1 MLPPNSSNTCSTP
14 DQKLLEEIVHTYPQP
29 IIVID
34 NDHRVLIWNK
44 ACEKVFGIPA
54 QDVLGTKD
62 QWKTF
67 YPAPR
72 PILADVVLDDDEEQ
86 LEQFYPGIHRRSPF
100 IDDAYEVESFFPKL
114 GSNID
119 RWLYFTAKRLYDEDG
134 NVVGAIESL
143 IDITER
149 MVAEAEV
156 KQLNESLS
164 DHSQKLEEANEELK
178 ATMLKL
184 ANTQKLASLGKLVAG
199 ISHELNTP
207 IGNIRT
213 ISSALKADTSRI
225 QDQLNSGEMTKSA
238 LENFLSN
245 VLESTDLIEK
255 STAKTAELILSC
267 QQISSN
273 DNEYKRSQLDLRD
286 LVEEV
291 LNRQTQSL
299 SRSSIIVENLIPHN
313 ISMNSFAAPIQQIF
327 DNLINNTRM
336 HAFTE
341 QQSGKIKIHAHT
353 CEKAIKLIYTDSGC
367 GIPTKNF
374 AKVFDPFFTTKFGQG
389 SNGLGLY
396 IIFNL
401 VTGALGGSIELQSP
415 NDGGFELHITLP
427 STSPYALTAED
438 DTYYI

>member
-1 MLPPNSSNTCSTP
+1 MPCPDSGNPCSAHE
-14 DQKLLEEIVHTYPQP
+14 QKLLDEIVHTYPQP

-34 NDHRVLIWNK
+34 NDHRVIIWNK

-54 QDVLGTKD
+54 KAVLGTKD

-72 PILADVVLDDDEEQ
+72 PILADVVLDDDKEQ
-86 LEQFYPGIHRRSPF
+86 LEQFYPGLHRKSPF
-100 IDDAYEVESFFPKL
+100 IEDAYEVESFFPKL

-134 NVVGAIESL
+134 NIVGAIESL
-143 IDITER
+143 IDITQR
-149 MVAEAEV
+149 MEAEAEV
-156 KQLNESLS
+156 KQLNDALS

-213 ISSALKADTSRI
+213 ISTALRADTSRI

-238 LENFLSN
+238 LESFLSN

-267 QQISSN
+267 QQISTN
-273 DNEYKRSQLDLRD
+273 DNQYDRSQLDLRA

-291 LNRQTQSL
+291 LNRQTQTL
-299 SRSSIIVENLIPHN
+299 ARSNIIVENLIPHD

-336 HAFTE
+336 HAFDD
-341 QQSGKIKIHAHT
+341 QQTGKIKICAQLCDKT
-353 CEKAIKLIYTDSGC
+353 ITLIFSDTGC

-389 SNGLGLY
+389 GNGLGLY

-401 VTGALGGSIELQSP
+401 VTGVLGGSLELQSP
-415 NDGGFELHITLP
+415 DDGGFELHITLP

>member
-1 MLPPNSSNTCSTP
+1 MLSPEPSSHCSEHE
-14 DQKLLEEIVHTYPQP
+14 QKLLEEIVHTYPQP

-34 NDHRVLIWNK
+34 TDHRVLIWNK
-44 ACEKVFGIPA
+44 ACEQVFGIPA
-54 QDVLGTKD
+54 RDVLGTKN

-67 YPAPR
+67 YPEPR
-72 PILADVVLDDDEEQ
+72 PILADVVLEDDRKQ
-86 LEQFYPGIHRRSPF
+86 LEQYYPGLHRKSPF
-100 IDDAYEVESFFPKL
+100 IEDAYEVESFFPKL
-114 GSNID
+114 GSNTD
-119 RWLYFTAKRLYDEDG
+119 RWLYFTAKRLYDQDG
-134 NVVGAIESL
+134 NVAGAIESL
-143 IDITER
+143 IDITQR
-149 MVAEAEV
+149 MEAEAEV
-156 KQLNESLS
+156 KELNESLS

-184 ANTQKLASLGKLVAG
+184 ANTEKLASLGKLVAG

-213 ISSALKADTSRI
+213 ISTALKADASRI

-238 LENFLSN
+238 LENFLNN
-245 VLESTDLIEK
+245 VIESTDLIEK

-267 QQISSN
+267 QQISAN
-273 DNEYKRSQLDLRD
+273 DNEYERGQLDLRE

-291 LNRQTQSL
+291 LNKQTQGL
-299 SRSSIIVENLIPHN
+299 ARSNILVENLIPHD

-336 HAFTE
+336 HAFDD
-341 QQSGKIKIHAHT
+341 QPSGKIKICASVSD
-353 CEKAIKLIYTDSGC
+353 KSIRLVYTDNGC

-374 AKVFDPFFTTKFGQG
+374 VKVFDPFFTTKFGQG
-389 SNGLGLY
+389 GNGLGLY

-401 VTGALGGSIELQSP
+401 VTGVLGGSLELQSP
-415 NDGGFELHITLP
+415 NDDGFELHITLP
-427 STSPYALTAED
+427 STSPYALTVED

>member
-1 MLPPNSSNTCSTP
+1 MLRPEPSPPCSAHE
-14 DQKLLEEIVHTYPQP
+14 QKLLEEIVHTYPQP

-34 NDHRVLIWNK
+34 IDHRVLIWNK
-44 ACEKVFGIPA
+44 ACEKVFGISA
-54 QDVLGTKD
+54 KDVLGTKD

-67 YPAPR
+67 YPEPR
-72 PILADVVLDDDEEQ
+72 PILADIVLDDDKEQ
-86 LEQFYPGIHRRSPF
+86 LELFYPGLHRKSPF
-100 IDDAYEVESFFPKL
+100 IEDAYEVESFFPNL
-114 GSNID
+114 GSHTD

-143 IDITER
+143 IDITQR
-149 MVAEAEV
+149 MEAEAEV
-156 KQLNESLS
+156 KQLNESLC

-213 ISSALKADTSRI
+213 ISTALKADAARI
-225 QDQLNSGEMTKSA
+225 QDQLNAGGMTKSA
-238 LENFLSN
+238 LENFLNN

-267 QQISSN
+267 QQISAS
-273 DNEYKRSQLDLRD
+273 DNEYERSMLDLRA

-291 LNRQTQSL
+291 LNRQTQGL
-299 SRSSIIVENLIPHN
+299 ARSNILVENLIPHD
-313 ISMNSFAAPIQQIF
+313 ITMNSFAAPIQQIF

-336 HAFTE
+336 HAFGE
-341 QQSGKIKIHAHT
+341 QRSGKIKICAQV
-353 CEKAIKLIYTDSGC
+353 CEKMIKVIFTDNGC

-374 AKVFDPFFTTKFGQG
+374 SKVFDPFFTTKFGQG
-389 SNGLGLY
+389 GNGLGLY

-401 VTGALGGSIELQSP
+401 VTGVLGGSLELQSP
-415 NDGGFELHITLP
+415 NDGGIELHIILP
-427 STSPYALTAED
+427 CTSPYALTVED